1 MSDGL
6 STRTSPTAIV
16 LMSLGGALVAVL
28 SLEEL
33 HALASSNA
41 TGMTFFMG
49 NYSQVGLGRYMISTW

>member
-6 STRTSPTAIV
+6 STRTSPTVIV
-16 LMSLGGALVAVL
+16 LMSLGGALVAVV

-41 TGMTFFMG
+41 TGMIFFMG
-49 NYSQVGLGRYMISTW
+49 TTLRLV